1 MKRIAFIISA
11 SNSNMREATIA
22 GVSPMRRRSCEGGG
36 LVTARGAESAQL
48 FSAGCS
54 DLEYEELLLAS
65 KAELASCGPELLDRM
80 WVRVIEKGQQGD
92 GDLERALEILARHGA
107 MEATRADALGWADKA
122 KAAVLEL
129 PQSDIRDLLHDLADY
144 VVARIS

>member
-1 MKRIAFIISA
+1 M
-11 SNSNMREATIA
+11 
-22 GVSPMRRRSCEGGG
+22 
-36 LVTARGAESAQL
+36 
-48 FSAGCS
+48 
-54 DLEYEELLLAS
+54 
-65 KAELASCGPELLDRM
+65 
-80 WVRVIEKGQQGD
+80 IEKGQQGD